1 MPRDAGSLLGGADDS
16 GSDSESFSHLEDSE
30 PDSAVF
36 EERKKSKKRKG
47 RKKKKGTE
55 PKNRRLKC
63 KPLARSDLEKR
74 CPSTRWV
81 RDRVWEGICSQ

>member
-55 PKNRRLKC
+55 HGTQEPSSEVQ
-63 KPLARSDLEKR
+63 AVGAKR
-74 CPSTRWV
+74 FRKEVPV
-81 RDRVWEGICSQ
+81 NQMG